1 MSSGLALVQGVQHA
15 AHERTSSWQNVCCE
29 GQLPDQGCGVPSRD
43 DSLAEEGAEQGGQL
57 LHALGSARHGLCD
70 RVQQDAEEGQALSRS
85 LCLLLVDDE
94 AELTN
99 DRLCEEQV
107 AGHVFLRVSDEK
119 EVVEVADISDALLG

>member
-1 MSSGLALVQGVQHA
+1 M
-15 AHERTSSWQNVCCE
+15 RTVLLLE
-29 GQLPDQGCGVPSRD
+29 VY
-43 DSLAEEGAEQGGQL
+43 SLL
-57 LHALGSARHGLCD
+57 LHTPPSTISKSVEQVESSPSTRLRASRCLDSTFSNT
-70 RVQQDAEEGQALSRS
+70 ALSRF

-119 EVVEVADISDALLG
+119 EVVEVADIGDALLG